1 MAQIVK
7 LRRSSVSGQKPT
19 NSNLQLGELALNTT
33 DGKVYMAKSG
43 SLGPSVEELIS
54 TNTVNTGSVNIS
66 GSINLHGNQI
76 ITGSLTVTEGSL
88 FGNLIGSAS
97 SAEKLKITTDLLTD
111 DEHFILFAISGSGVE
126 DVTTNTYVRYNP
138 QLERFSI
145 RNINAATV
153 TGSIFTGSFK
163 GDGSQLYNIPISGVT
178 NLGGVIDSLQLYTGA
193 LNNFTSSFILD
204 TQTSSMTVLSAS
216 YAVTAAFALN
226 GGGGAEGRT
235 SKLEQTIS
243 STTWTFNHNLGEQHP
258 AIVVFNEFDEVII
271 PGEIYAQ
278 DENTL
283 IISFSSAQSG
293 VVTATVGGG
302 LPYISGSF
310 DGYVLSVDDNAPTW
324 KGGLISGSLQISNFG
339 FSTTGSNTF
348 TDDQTIEG
356 TLSISGTLVQQTTT
370 TGVTTNTV
378 IAQFPTGSYDAG
390 FFDYVI
396 KNGTN
401 LRAGTVTSVWLS
413 NNVVFNEVTTN
424 DLGNTTNVTM
434 TVSIANG
441 NANLNANVSSGTW
454 TIKVLSRGL

>member
-1 MAQIVK
+1 MYNN
-7 LRRSSVSGQKPT
+7 T
-19 NSNLQLGELALNTT
+19 NGLWENN
-33 DGKVYMAKSG
+33 
-43 SLGPSVEELIS
+43 
-54 TNTVNTGSVNIS
+54 NN
-66 GSINLHGNQI
+66 
-76 ITGSLTVTEGSL
+76 
-88 FGNLIGSAS
+88 
-97 SAEKLKITTDLLTD
+97 
-111 DEHFILFAISGSGVE
+111 
-126 DVTTNTYVRYNP
+126 
-138 QLERFSI
+138 
-145 RNINAATV
+145 
-153 TGSIFTGSFK
+153 FTGSFI
-163 GDGSQLYNIPISGVT
+163 GDGSQLYNIPLSGVT
-178 NLGGVIDSLQLYTGA
+178 NLTTISSSFDSRINTITGSITNINSDIDSLQLYTGA
-193 LNNFTSSFILD
+193 LDNFTSSFILNS
-204 TQTSSMTVLSAS
+204 QTSSMTVLSAS

-356 TLSISGTLVQQTTT
+356 TLSISTALVQQTTT

-396 KNGTN
+396 KSGTN
-401 LRAGTVTSVWLS
+401 LRAGTVTSVWRT